1 MSINIRGQGFSA
13 SKSFWQGTHR
23 TTSPDVTFAKI
34 QPYFHSIGLTRL
46 SNITHLDRIGIPVT
60 QGIRPNSYSLATS
73 SGKGLTLEAALVSAA
88 MESIELYC
96 AETAF
101 VPHFELPY
109 AKLIDLYPYI
119 PLEDLPLR
127 GHSVFRVDRPE
138 LWCLGWDLFQEQEVA
153 VPLHSVVFDY
163 RLQYGNWSNLLSFET
178 ISTNGLASGNHL
190 LEAVTL
196 GLFEVVERDAIT
208 CCTEAQLQA
217 AYYKPKVRLE
227 TIDSPTVQ
235 GLLGQFYTAGLI
247 PFLFDCTIDTDIPVY
262 EALCFD
268 PSDEPIWTCH
278 GCGAHLD
285 PEVAMLRAL
294 TEAAQT
300 RAVAIS
306 GARDDC
312 FQSYYTTFC
321 LRDSNREIARLEAYP
336 ATVDARARPSEAT
349 SSFEGDIA
357 VILDKLQRAGR
368 QQAIVI
374 NLTPPEWNISVV
386 RVLVPGLEG
395 FRSHA
400 HDYRLNH
407 RAAAFVR
414 AKQLNQFGLV
424 RQPSLTRDTGDPCT
438 HLPAGGA

>member
-23 TTSPDVTFAKI
+23 TTSPGVTYAKI
-34 QPYFHSIGLTRL
+34 QPYFRSVGLTRL

-88 MESIELYC
+88 MESIEMYC
-96 AETAF
+96 AETASLN
-101 VPHFELPY
+101 HFELPY
-109 AKLIDLYPYI
+109 AELINRYPHI
-119 PLEDLPLR
+119 PIADLPLR
-127 GHSVFRVDRPE
+127 GYSVFHVDKPE
-138 LWCLGWDLFQEQEVA
+138 LWCLGWDLFREQEVA
-153 VPLHSVVFDY
+153 VPLHSVIFDY
-163 RLQYGNWSNLLSFET
+163 RLEYGNWSNLLSFET

-190 LEAVTL
+190 LEAVTS
-196 GLFEVVERDAIT
+196 GLFELVERDAIT
-208 CCTEAQLQA
+208 CCTEAQLRA
-217 AYYKPKVRLE
+217 AYQKPKVRLE
-227 TIDSPTVQ
+227 TIENPIVQ
-235 GLLGQFYTAGLI
+235 GLLGQFYTASLV
-247 PFLFDCTIDTDIPVY
+247 PFLFDCTVDTDIPVY

-285 PEVAMLRAL
+285 PEVAMIRAL

-306 GARDDC
+306 GTRDDC
-312 FQSYYTTFC
+312 FASYYTTFC

-336 ATVDARARPSEAT
+336 ATVDARDRRPEAT
-349 SSFEGDIA
+349 SNFEGDIA
-357 VILDKLQRAGR
+357 AILAKLQHIGR

-374 NLTPPEWNISVV
+374 NLTPPGWDISVV

-395 FRSHA
+395 FRSDA
-400 HDYRLNH
+400 HDYRPNH
-407 RAAAFVR
+407 RAAAFIR
-414 AKQLNQFGLV
+414 AKQVHQSELV
-424 RQPSLTRDTGDPCT
+424 RQPVTGDSFKSCT